1 MASSPSSSS
10 PAPLALILRNG
21 SVLALLMAAAAFLR
35 LPEGLFLALG
45 ALTVLESDL
54 GQGVL
59 AGRERLLGTLCGLVA
74 VVIAA
79 GALGG
84 APLPLAIFGG
94 LTLVR
99 LFSFAAG
106 LRSGYIVGGQVVAGS
121 LLHHGL
127 EWWPYALFRTVTT
140 LLGVGIG
147 ILVSRHINSQRSL
160 LLWQAD
166 CRQWLLDLA
175 DALERVA
182 LTQHSEEPYLRMRE
196 RRDGLRRRL
205 PQLAAEQGVLH
216 LSGED
221 PLNLA
226 QDLLLQ
232 AGTVLSCARDL
243 HPILAAAGP
252 GSAAATFPWAPLIS
266 CGAAHL
272 RASACGSDGRRSR
285 RDLQAL
291 RQRLQRQLEDQP
303 PSGEGE
309 LLLCSRLLMLSDA
322 LLSLRRLPAGARP
335 ALAGPV
341 RAP

>member
-147 ILVSRHINSQRSL
+147 ILVSRHIYSQRSL

-243 HPILAAAGP
+243 HPILPLGSPDQLWGGP
-252 GSAAATFPWAPLIS
+252 LARLCLRLRWAPQPPGSAGSAAAAAAPAGGSAPLRRRR
-266 CGAAHL
+266 AA
-272 RASACGSDGRRSR
+272 
-285 RDLQAL
+285 AL
-291 RQRLQRQLEDQP
+291 QP
-303 PSGEGE
+303 PADAQR
-309 LLLCSRLLMLSDA
+309 CPAQPAQTSRWGPA
-322 LLSLRRLPAGARP
+322 CPGRPGPRSLA
-335 ALAGPV
+335 
-341 RAP
+341 